1 MVPSHPFTYYCG
13 RAVSHIFE
21 NKTMKLLICTFF
33 TLLLIGSAGGSSGQV
48 TDANGYV
55 YVDEFEE
62 ISYLSIRGR
71 VKLWRA

>member
-1 MVPSHPFTYYCG
+1 
-13 RAVSHIFE
+13 
-21 NKTMKLLICTFF
+21 MKLLICTFF